1 MVNFYRTCRYKNENY
16 IFHCFEQWSNVVGE
30 SIAIGGHSAGQIS
43 MVYAIIEDGKGNIH
57 RVEPTMITF
66 TDDKYEEI
74 FENCE
79 IVEDVEE

>member
-43 MVYAIIEDGKGNIH
+43 MVFAIIEDGKGNIH